1 MSDSIFL
8 TDGNGVLTGLVDTD
22 YTGELVIP
30 EYVAG
35 ERIISI
41 GTTALWDCYFT
52 SITIPDSVTSI
63 GDGAFYDCIDLASI
77 YMPDSIISI
86 GEHAFYGCN
95 SLTSVTIPDSVTSI
109 GNNAF
114 EYCLGL
120 TSINIPNGVTNISE
134 YTFYGCSNLTS
145 ITIPNNVTSIEN
157 GAFYDC
163 SNLTSITI
171 PNSVT
176 SIGNGAF
183 YGCNSLTSVTIP
195 DSVTS
200 IGKDAFYGCS
210 RLTSV
215 YVPDP
220 NNLSTA
226 VSSYDWTDTCS
237 SNITFLQDPA
247 YIDYLIKGGSLISLA
262 DKIRVLSGS
271 DEKMGL
277 DEMIESVGSHRCP
290 TVAELTASGDATAAD
305 IAAGKKA
312 WVDGVEVV
320 GELVPPN
327 VVYGTLSKPTYNSG
341 LGGYVHYLPGLTND
355 KNFVI
360 YALGTSTSGSSS
372 NALAA
377 LWRID
382 GTLKASRSMAYDG
395 SGITEFTDPLSA
407 SGETVVVKSNTYF
420 RCNVGYVV
428 W

>member
-41 GTTALWDCYFT
+41 NQYAFFDCYFT

-63 GDGAFYDCIDLASI
+63 GNGAFYDCIDLASI
-77 YMPDSIISI
+77 YMPNSIISI

-134 YTFYGCSNLTS
+134 YTFYGC
-145 ITIPNNVTSIEN
+145 
-157 GAFYDC
+157 Y
-163 SNLTSITI
+163 NLTSITI

-176 SIGNGAF
+176 SIGN
-183 YGCNSLTSVTIP
+183 S
-195 DSVTS
+195 
-200 IGKDAFYGCS
+200 AFYGCS

-226 VSSYDWTDTCS
+226 VSSYDWTDADS

-262 DKIRVLSGS
+262 DKIRILSGS

-277 DEMIESVGSHRCP
+277 NEMIESVGSHRCP
-290 TVAELTASGDATAAD
+290 TVAELTSSGDATAAD

-312 WVDGVEVV
+312 WVDGVEIV
-320 GELVPPN
+320 GTLVGSE
-327 VVYGTLSKPTYNSG
+327 VAYGTITSKSATVYVPGMTDNNNFAVFATGAGSGTY
-341 LGGYVHYLPGLTND
+341 GLTSFYRINGEIGGSHSSETMND
-355 KNFVI
+355 SMVWEGCIGGLNASSCTIGSNYFVTKNRYVPK
-360 YALGTSTSGSSS
+360 T
-372 NALAA
+372 N
-377 LWRID
+377 
-382 GTLKASRSMAYDG
+382 LK
-395 SGITEFTDPLSA
+395 
-407 SGETVVVKSNTYF
+407 
-420 RCNVGYVV
+420 YVA